1 VGIEERL
8 KREGTYVYFWLIYV
22 VVGRNQHNIVKQ
34 PSSNLK
40 IHFKRQMH
48 RKEKSDMWL
57 SEMGLWEG
65 KWHKCSQNVQACS
78 YKMSKY

>member
-1 VGIEERL
+1 
-8 KREGTYVYFWLIYV
+8 
-22 VVGRNQHNIVKQ
+22 
-34 PSSNLK
+34 
-40 IHFKRQMH
+40 MH

-78 YKMSKY
+78 YKMSKYQRGSAQHDKCNQHGHKLYMNLAKRINPKSFHHKENYVLLKFLLF